1 MQCFAFYA
9 FRSTNC
15 WVVTMSFFL
24 FTYTELEERQ
34 WDSSTSRY
42 VQLEVMLLRT
52 NHNDDFKRNTGCQYR
67 KEK

>member
-15 WVVTMSFFL
+15 WVMTMSFFF

-42 VQLEVMLLRT
+42 VQLEVMLLGT
-52 NHNDDFKRNTGCQYR
+52 NHRKR
-67 KEK
+67 EPI